1 MFFGIDLIQA
11 IQVIGYPGIFAIIL
25 AESGLFFAVYL
36 PGGSLLFTAGL
47 LASQE
52 ILNIWLL
59 LSIVIVAAALG
70 DTIGYWF
77 GAWVGPALWRR
88 EDSRFLKR
96 KHLEQTRAF
105 FDEHGAKTI
114 LLARFVPIVRT
125 FAPILAGVGEMRY
138 HTFLFYNIL
147 GALLWGGGFTLAG
160 YFLGN
165 SIPDA
170 NKYLEVIVLGI
181 VFVTVLPLVH
191 HVWQA
196 RRREKKYTERMTESM
211 SLSDSRIENISAQAV
226 IFDLD
231 DTLAESFQAPSE
243 AILEKVFTLAER
255 MPVAVMS
262 GATFPR
268 LERDIMKRLPTH
280 RTAQLSVFSDNGA
293 RADVWKNGA
302 WETAYHFPLENDER
316 EQMKKIIAEAVEE
329 TGVFVDEEPHYR
341 IVDRG
346 TSVSFAALEDGAAKT
361 KKSSWDPDL
370 SKRSKLA
377 EALRS
382 KLPGYEV
389 LIAGKTTID
398 IVRKGISKA
407 YGVEWLAEHLR
418 IPAKEM
424 LFVGDA
430 FYEGGNDAAVIPTG
444 IRTHET
450 SGPEETERLIDTLL
464 KA

>member
-25 AESGLFFAVYL
+25 AESGLFFAIYL

-47 LASQE
+47 LASQD

-96 KHLEQTRAF
+96 KHLEQTREF

-138 HTFLFYNIL
+138 HTFLFYNLL
-147 GALLWGGGFTLAG
+147 GALIWGGGFTLAG
-160 YFLGN
+160 YFLGT

-170 NKYLEVIVLGI
+170 SKYLEVIVLGI
-181 VFVTVLPLVH
+181 VFVTILPLVH

-196 RRREKKYTERMTESM
+196 RRREAKKNDTGASKPHA
-211 SLSDSRIENISAQAV
+211 L

-243 AILEKVFTLAER
+243 QILEKVFTLAER
-255 MPVAVMS
+255 MPVAIMS
-262 GATFPR
+262 GATFSR
-268 LERDIMKRLPTH
+268 LERDIMQRLPAH
-280 RTAQLSVFSDNGA
+280 HMAQLSVFSDNGA
-293 RADVWKNGA
+293 RADVWKNGT
-302 WETAYHFPLENDER
+302 WETAYHFPLESAER
-316 EQMKKIIAEAVEE
+316 EQIKNIVSEAVAE
-329 TGVFVDEEPHYR
+329 TGVFNAEEPQYR
-341 IVDRG
+341 IIDRG
-346 TSVSFAALEDGAAKT
+346 TSVSFAALEDGATKT
-361 KKSSWDPDL
+361 KKSTWDPDL

-377 EALRS
+377 EALRA

-407 YGVEWLAEHLR
+407 YGVEWLAEHLG
-418 IPAKEM
+418 IPAKDM

-444 IRTHET
+444 IKTHHT
-450 SGPEETERLIDTLL
+450 SGPKETEELIDNLL
-464 KA
+464 RP